1 MYDEFIIE
9 TKELRKSFGNKEI
22 LKGISLHVPKGS
34 IYALLGPNGAGKTTT
49 IRILTGILKPTSGDV
64 YVLGVDVKK
73 NPEEIRAEIGI
84 LSQLSA
90 GYKDFK
96 TRDNILLFTS
106 IVGVDRDEANQKMMK
121 LLSDLDMLDKLDQNF
136 GKLSGGEKR
145 VINLVRT
152 IISSGELIILD
163 EPTTGLDIARA
174 KKVRDIIHSLVKMDG
189 KTVLMSSHITS
200 DLEDLATHTGIL
212 KEGELVFEGTKKEV
226 IEKYASDGDFEVAI
240 ISAFENGRDFPKPL
254 GETFTEI
261 ESFYE
266 ESSSDVSENGGN

>member
-1 MYDEFIIE
+1 MSVELIIE
-9 TKELRKSFGNKEI
+9 TKEIRKSFKDKLI

-49 IRILTGILKPTSGDV
+49 IRILTGILKPTSGEVTVQGYDV
-64 YVLGVDVKK
+64 VKD
-73 NPEEIRAEIGI
+73 PEQIRGEIGI

-106 IVGVDRDEANQKMMK
+106 IVGVDREEATLKMHE
-121 LLSDLDMLDKLDQNF
+121 LLNKLDMEDKLDLHF

-145 VINLVRT
+145 VISLVRT
-152 IISSGELIILD
+152 IISSKELIILD

-174 KKVRDIIHSLVKMDG
+174 KKVRDIIHDLVIKEG

-200 DLEDLATHTGIL
+200 DLEALATHAGIL
-212 KEGELVFEGTKKEV
+212 RDGVLVFEGTKQQV
-226 IEKYASDGDFEVAI
+226 IETYSDNGDFESAI
-240 ISAFENGRDFPKPL
+240 INAFENGVKADNLNHVKL
-254 GETFTEI
+254 EKLEG
-261 ESFYE
+261 
-266 ESSSDVSENGGN
+266 V